1 MERTKTLLSCLTDKC
16 FPPASSLPPPACFVY
31 NIEVHGE
38 HVYQVGELGVV
49 VHNTSSIGGLASKS
63 KAVRSLAKKR
73 NFLKS
78 LASHP
83 NTPRW
88 MKQWLS
94 KGKNPPGYDVDHILP
109 RSVGGLDEASNM
121 RLQLREL
128 HRMHHRFYRP
138 WE

>member
-1 MERTKTLLSCLTDKC
+1 LSVTLSRVSQ
-16 FPPASSLPPPACFVY
+16 AVY

-38 HVYQVGELGVV
+38 HVYQVGELGLV